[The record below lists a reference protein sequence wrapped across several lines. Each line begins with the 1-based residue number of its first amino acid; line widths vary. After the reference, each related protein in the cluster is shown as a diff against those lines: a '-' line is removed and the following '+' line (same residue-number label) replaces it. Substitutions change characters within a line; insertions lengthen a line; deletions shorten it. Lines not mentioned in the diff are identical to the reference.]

1 MEKASSDIKRS
12 KKANVVKSGRTQSK
26 KDSRKATQADK
37 QNEKRDKTADKTR
50 SKPPKATSGK
60 HKRKNNVRTV
70 SAWWF
75 IVPALILLLTAVL
88 TPLLMRSDSC
98 MDGAEVPAGRYD
110 YAVDISKYQKDIN
123 WDSLMVMTDTRGKTI
138 KSISK
143 AVSIRRVRYVMIK
156 ATEGR
161 RMQDRLFHE
170 HWDKARKA
178 GYGRGAYHFFRS
190 SVSADEQAANFIKTV
205 GNIRH
210 RDLAPI
216 LDVET
221 VHRGCSRVEL
231 NDGIRTWLR
240 TVENH
245 YRRRPIIYTS
255 DSFIKDWLDADIV
268 RDYPVW
274 VARYGGKEPRHSGW
288 VLWQFTD
295 KAAVYGIPSHCDLS
309 VISQS
314 FSPRD

>member
-12 KKANVVKSGRTQSK
+12 KKANVAKSGRMRSNK
-26 KDSRKATQADK
+26 KPATTRKR
-37 QNEKRDKTADKTR
+37 KRTTAG
-50 SKPPKATSGK
+50 A
-60 HKRKNNVRTV
+60 HKRKKHIRTV

-75 IVPALILLLTAVL
+75 IVPALILLLAAVL

-221 VHRGCSRVEL
+221 VHRGCSRKEL

-245 YRRRPIIYTS
+245 YRRKPIIYTS

>member
-12 KKANVVKSGRTQSK
+12 KKANVVKSGRMRSNK
-26 KDSRKATQADK
+26 KSATTRKR
-37 QNEKRDKTADKTR
+37 KRTTAG
-50 SKPPKATSGK
+50 A
-60 HKRKNNVRTV
+60 HKRKTHIHTV

-75 IVPALILLLTAVL
+75 IVPALILLLAAVL

-178 GYGRGAYHFFRS
+178 GYGRGSYHFFRS

-221 VHRGCSRVEL
+221 VHRGCSRKEL

-245 YRRRPIIYTS
+245 YRRKPIIYTS